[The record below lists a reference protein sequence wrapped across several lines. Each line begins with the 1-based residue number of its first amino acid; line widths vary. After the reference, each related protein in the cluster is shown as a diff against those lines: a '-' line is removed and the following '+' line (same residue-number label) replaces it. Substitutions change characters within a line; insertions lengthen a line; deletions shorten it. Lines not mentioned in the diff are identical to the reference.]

1 MVENIGQ
8 PNLKVEL
15 TSSPAAKPG
24 VGNVR
29 RVSWCHH
36 GMRRATLYSVGCLY
50 KGMREGGLGELLV
63 CEALKVRL
71 SWRAGLIQR

>member
-1 MVENIGQ
+1 VVEDIGQ

-29 RVSWCHH
+29 RVS
-36 GMRRATLYSVGCLY
+36 
-50 KGMREGGLGELLV
+50 LV
-63 CEALKVRL
+63 SLWQASRDAV
-71 SWRAGLIQR
+71 

>member
-24 VGNVR
+24 FGNVR
-29 RVSWCHH
+29 R
-36 GMRRATLYSVGCLY
+36 GGI
-50 KGMREGGLGELLV
+50 REGMLEWLLV
-63 CEALKVRL
+63 CEVLKLRL